1 MYFLAHNLIFVSLIP
16 NLRLFC
22 LIEEVKQTFNHKIF
36 IFFQLIAVI
45 KPFFLILHFNE
56 IQYKMQTLR

>member
-16 NLRLFC
+16 HLRLFW

-36 IFFQLIAVI
+36 IFFQLIAVF
-45 KPFFLILHFNE
+45 KPFFFNFAF
-56 IQYKMQTLR
+56 Q